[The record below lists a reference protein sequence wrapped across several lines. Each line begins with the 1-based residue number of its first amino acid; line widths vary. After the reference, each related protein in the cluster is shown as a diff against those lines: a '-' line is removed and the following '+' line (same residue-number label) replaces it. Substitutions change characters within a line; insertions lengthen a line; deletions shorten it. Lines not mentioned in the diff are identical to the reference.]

1 MKKQISRRSFL
12 HHSLGAGLALSLP
25 ALSSSPGQPLHSL
38 EENLDIHLFSKHLQ
52 FLDYDEMAERLQEM
66 GFAGADLTVRPGGHV
81 LPERV
86 EEDLPR
92 AVAALQKQGLNTTMM
107 TTAVTNAGD
116 PVNRTLLKTAAD
128 VGIRH
133 YRTGWLRYPDDQ
145 SIPQAMAA
153 FKPQMA
159 DLAALNAEL
168 GLHGGYQNHS
178 GLFVGAA
185 IWEIWELLEDADP
198 EGLGCQYDIRHATVE
213 GGLSWPTGLRL
224 IAPRIDT
231 IILKDFRW
239 EKRDGKW
246 QAVNTPL
253 GEGMVDF
260 KAYFKLL
267 KQYGIRVPVSLHLE
281 YDLGGAQHGHQD
293 INMPRERI
301 YAHMKKD
308 LETAQRLWKEA

>member
-1 MKKQISRRSFL
+1 MKKNLSRRTFMRQSMA
-12 HHSLGAGLALSLP
+12 AGLSLSFP
-25 ALSSSPGQPLHSL
+25 PLTASNASIRPML
-38 EENLDIHLFSKHLQ
+38 EESLDIHLFSKHLQ
-52 FLDYDEMAERLQEM
+52 FINYKEMAERLREM

-92 AVAALQKQGLNTTMM
+92 AVEALKEEGLKTVMM
-107 TTAVTNAGD
+107 TTAVTDAAD
-116 PVNRTLLKTAAD
+116 PVNRKVLKTAAEL
-128 VGIRH
+128 GIRH
-133 YRTGWLRYPDDQ
+133 YRTGWLRYPENR
-145 SIPQAMAA
+145 SIPEAMAE
-153 FKPQMA
+153 FKPHMA
-159 DLAALNAEL
+159 QLAALNAEL

-178 GLFVGAA
+178 GPFVGAA
-185 IWEIWELLEDADP
+185 IWELWELLKEADP
-198 EGLGCQYDIRHATVE
+198 KGLGCQYDIRHATVE

-239 EKRDGKW
+239 EEHNGKW
-246 QAVNTPL
+246 QPVNTPL

-267 KQYGIRVPVSLHLE
+267 KKYGIQVPVSLHLE
-281 YDLGGAQHGHQD
+281 YDLGGAQHGRQD
-293 INMPRERI
+293 ISMPPERI

-308 LETAQRLWKEA
+308 LETAQRLWQEA